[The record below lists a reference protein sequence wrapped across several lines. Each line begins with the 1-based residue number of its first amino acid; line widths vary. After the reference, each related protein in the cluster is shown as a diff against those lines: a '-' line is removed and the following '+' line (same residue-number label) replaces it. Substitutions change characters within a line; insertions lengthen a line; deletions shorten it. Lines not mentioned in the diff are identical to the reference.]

1 VASARDPIF
10 QKSREKMNK
19 NHNTLI
25 NKNYAIRKLYSLTV
39 SEKSHE
45 IVEVMSMNMKTM
57 IQEEKKKKNTC

>member
-1 VASARDPIF
+1 
-10 QKSREKMNK
+10 MNK